1 MDDEMDAL
9 VKNDTWDLV
18 RLPSGK
24 KAIDSKWVYKV
35 KCKSDGSVERYKARL
50 VAKGCAQTK
59 GLDYD
64 ETFSPVAKMTTVRLV
79 IAMASMFGWKLRQMD
94 VNNAFLNGDLEEE
107 VYMIQPEG
115 YQHPEFPYYVCRL
128 KKALYGLKQ
137 APRAWC
143 EKITRFLKKIGF
155 KQSTVDHSLFLKHV
169 DGEIVV
175 IVLYVDDLILT
186 GSHDEHI
193 LDVKRSLLRQFN
205 MKDLGELRY
214 FLGIEIVGTLSEI
227 WMIQRQYAL
236 DMLEKYGMTACKP
249 VDTPLDQNVKL
260 VDDGHYIEDVTMYR
274 KMVGSLIYLTITR
287 PDLSYAVSVVSQFMQ
302 KPCKS
307 HLDAVRWIMRYVKS
321 TVNYGMFYEKNAKL
335 YLYGYT
341 DADWAGDFMDKSL

>member
-9 VKNDTWDLV
+9 VKNETWDLV
-18 RLPSGK
+18 CLPSGK
-24 KAIDSKWVYKV
+24 KAIGSKWVYKV
-35 KCKSDGSVERYKARL
+35 KCKSDGSVERYKAKL
-50 VAKGCAQTK
+50 VAKGYAQTK

-64 ETFSPVAKMTTVRLV
+64 ETFSYVAKMTTVRLV
-79 IAMASMFGWKLRQMD
+79 IAMASMFGWKLRQMN

-115 YQHPEFPYYVCRL
+115 YQHPEFPYY
-128 KKALYGLKQ
+128 
-137 APRAWC
+137 
-143 EKITRFLKKIGF
+143 
-155 KQSTVDHSLFLKHV
+155 STADHSLFLKHV

-175 IVLYVDDLILT
+175 IVIYVDDLILT
-186 GSHDEHI
+186 GSHDEQI
-193 LDVKRSLLRQFN
+193 LDVKKSLLREFN

-214 FLGIEIVGTLSEI
+214 FLGIEIVDTLSRI

-236 DMLEKYGMTACKP
+236 DMLEKYGMTAACKP

-274 KMVGSLIYLTITR
+274 KMVGSLIYLTITK
-287 PDLSYAVSVVSQFMQ
+287 PDLSYAVGVVSQFMQ
-302 KPCKS
+302 NPCKS
-307 HLDAVRWIMRYVKS
+307 HLDEMKRIMRYVKA

-335 YLYGYT
+335 YLYGMSIMEC
-341 DADWAGDFMDKSL
+341 FMRRMQSSIFMVTQMQIGQEILWIERLQVVMHFPLAMV

>member
-18 RLPSGK
+18 CLPSGK
-24 KAIDSKWVYKV
+24 KAIGSKWVYKV

-50 VAKGCAQTK
+50 VAKGYAQTK
-59 GLDYD
+59 GLEYD

-155 KQSTVDHSLFLKHV
+155 KQSTADHSLFLKHV

-175 IVLYVDDLILT
+175 IVIYVDDLILT
-186 GSHDEHI
+186 GSHDEQI
-193 LDVKRSLLRQFN
+193 LDVKNSLLREFN

-214 FLGIEIVGTLSEI
+214 FLGIEIVDTLSGI

-236 DMLEKYGMTACKP
+236 DMLENQGLLK
-249 VDTPLDQNVKL
+249 
-260 VDDGHYIEDVTMYR
+260 EDVMLGTALTNMYAKCGVLLKACMQGAALR
-274 KMVGSLIYLTITR
+274 KMLGHDQEALHYFQQMQSVGLSPDAIT
-287 PDLSYAVSVVSQFMQ
+287 YACILHTCGFMQ
-302 KPCKS
+302 DVEMGKKFTMILQS
-307 HLDAVRWIMRYVKS
+307 
-321 TVNYGMFYEKNAKL
+321 
-335 YLYGYT
+335 
-341 DADWAGDFMDKSL
+341 